1 MPIFN
6 FMNQTTDSPPATQFF
21 GDDDYNFLKTN
32 LTGNEWV
39 SAKSALKNSDLFS
52 IINQL
57 SNDLA
62 TVRLTANKRMQGI
75 IDNPTN
81 NSNRFGFYQSI
92 FAQLLLGGEAFAYR
106 WRNVNGKDV
115 KWEFLRPSQVSVNTL
130 NYENGLYYNITF
142 DDPKIGAKMNV
153 PQNDVLHFRLLSVDG
168 GKTSVSP
175 LMALTR
181 ELNIQK
187 ASDNLTLN
195 SLKNALNANGIL
207 KIKGGGL
214 LDFKTKQS
222 RSRQA
227 MKQMNGGPL
236 VLDDLEDFQPLEIKS
251 NVAQLLSQADWT
263 TGQFAKVYGIPD
275 NVVGGKGDQQS
286 SLDMSM
292 NVYAK
297 AVARYLRPFVSELSN
312 KLGCDIDSDLFPA
325 VDPTGSNYIK
335 RVSELVK
342 TGVVAQ
348 NQGLY
353 MLQQAEILPKDLP
366 EREILIIQPQNNEEK
381 EDERK
386 I

>member
-1 MPIFN
+1 MPMFN
-6 FMNQTTDSPPATQFF
+6 FTNQASESPVVAQFF
-21 GDDDYNFLKTN
+21 SEDDYNYLATN
-32 LTGNEWV
+32 TVGNEWV
-39 SAKSALKNSDLFS
+39 SAKTALKNSDLFS

-57 SNDLA
+57 SSDLA
-62 TVRLTANKRMQGI
+62 TVKLKANKRMQGI

-92 FAQLLLGGEAFAYR
+92 YAQMLLGGEAFAYR
-106 WRNVNGKDV
+106 WRNENGRDV
-115 KWEFLRPSQVSVNTL
+115 KWEFLRPSQVSMNPI
-130 NYENGLYYNITF
+130 NYERGLYYDITF
-142 DDPKIGAKMNV
+142 DDPKIGSKMNI

-195 SLKNALNANGIL
+195 SLKNALNANGVL

-227 MKQMNGGPL
+227 MKQMMGGPL
-236 VLDDLEDFQPLEIKS
+236 VLDDLEEFEPLEIKS

-275 NVVGGKGDQQS
+275 DVVGGKGDQQS
-286 SLDMSM
+286 SLEMSM

-297 AVARYLRPFVSELSN
+297 AVARYLRPFISELSN
-312 KLGCDIDSDLFPA
+312 KLSCEIDADLFPA
-325 VDPTGSNYIK
+325 VDPTGSSYIK
-335 RVSELVK
+335 RVNDLVK
-342 TGVVAQ
+342 TGVVDQ

-366 EREILIIQPQNNEEK
+366 DREVQVMQLKGGEENGN
-381 EDERK
+381 
-386 I
+386 

>member
-6 FMNQTTDSPPATQFF
+6 FMNQTTESPPVAQFF

-62 TVRLTANKRMQGI
+62 TVKLTATNERIQGI

-81 NSNRFGFYQSI
+81 NANRFGFYQSI
-92 FAQLLLGGEAFAYR
+92 FAQMLLGGEAFAYR

-142 DDPKIGAKMNV
+142 DDPKIGAKLNI

-251 NVAQLLSQADWT
+251 NVAQLLNQADWT
-263 TGQFAKVYGIPD
+263 TGQFAKVYGIPE
-275 NVVGGKGDQQS
+275 NVVGGQGDQQS
-286 SLDMSM
+286 SLEMSS

-297 AVARYLRPFVSELSN
+297 AVARYLRPFISELSN
-312 KLGCDIDSDLFPA
+312 KLGCDIDSDIFPA
-325 VDPTGSNYIK
+325 VDPTGSNYIN

-342 TGVVAQ
+342 TGVVGQ

-353 MLQQAEILPKDLP
+353 MLQKAEIIPQDLP
-366 EREILIIQPQNNEEK
+366 EREFLVLGGPEES
-381 EDERK
+381 D
-386 I
+386 